1 MTPSLPLQIHP
12 LTWRGQPSEKSAWRL
27 FMRQRQMQ
35 WPKLIRWIL
44 PRMGRRSLEFYYMS
58 TVVRGDS
65 VWSNHPELTR
75 TCPIGLLPPAAKW
88 FEEVRCGRNTPNSLK
103 TALWACFPL
112 YHSGSRRF
120 SVVEPPQTHSNLPCR
135 HASPCIT
142 VVRGGSAW
150 SNHPDPHSN
159 LPSRPASPASQWF
172 EEVWC
177 GGTTLNCRPSSP
189 FITVV
194 RGGSM
199 WSNHKELTRNCPV
212 GLLPPAAKWFEEVW
226 CWRTTPNSL
235 KLAL

>member
-12 LTWRGQPSEKSAWRL
+12 LTWKGQPSERSAWRS
-27 FMRQRQMQ
+27 FMRRREMQ
-35 WPKLIRWIL
+35 WPKLTRWIL
-44 PRMGRRSLEFYYMS
+44 PRMGRRRLESYYMS

-88 FEEVRCGRNTPNSLK
+88 FEEVRCGRTTPNSLK

-142 VVRGGSAW
+142 VVRGGSEW
-150 SNHPDPHSN
+150 SNHPEPHSN
-159 LPSRPASPASQWF
+159 LPSRPASP
-172 EEVWC
+172 C
-177 GGTTLNCRPSSP
+177 
-189 FITVV
+189 ITVV
-194 RGGSM
+194 WGGLV
-199 WSNHKELTRNCPV
+199 WWNHP
-212 GLLPPAAKWFEEVW
+212 
-226 CWRTTPNSL
+226 
-235 KLAL
+235 